1 MTTGRTGRMIA
12 LCMCIAGLLSPRCL
26 ADPRA
31 QAPRGDLQQVW
42 QQYRQ
47 SFIAPEGRVVDNV
60 NGDISHSE
68 GQGYGMLLAERL
80 NDRETFERIWRWTR
94 EKLLVRGDGL
104 AAWRWDPKS
113 DPHVSDRNNASD
125 GDVLIAWA
133 LSEAADKWNVRDYGD
148 ASRRGVEAIAAKL
161 IVSSRFGPVL
171 LPGADGFDASSRPDG
186 PVVNLS
192 YWIFPAFDHLRRHR
206 GPVNWTQLSDTGLN
220 LVAAARFGP
229 RRLPTNWI
237 SLAHENAAPA
247 ASFPRVFGYDA
258 IRIPLY
264 LAWGSHRD
272 AAAALVPDGSVV
284 DVDSGNNTEPL
295 SDPDYKA
302 IAALAACPGAREAAA
317 GEPAYN
323 GRFYYPATLY
333 LLSQLATTEVA
344 PTCP

>member
-1 MTTGRTGRMIA
+1 MIA
-12 LCMCIAGLLSPRCL
+12 LCIGIAGLLSQRCL
-26 ADPRA
+26 ADPPA
-31 QAPRGDLQQVW
+31 QLPRDDLQQVW
-42 QQYRQ
+42 RQYRQ
-47 SFIAPEGRVVDNV
+47 SFIAPEGRIVDNV
-60 NGDISHSE
+60 NGDVSHSE
-68 GQGYGMLLAERL
+68 GQGYGLLLAERL
-80 NDRETFERIWRWTR
+80 NDRETFERIWRWTS
-94 EKLLVRGDGL
+94 EHLLIRDDGL

-113 DPHVSDRNNASD
+113 EPHVTDRNNASD
-125 GDVLIAWA
+125 GDILIAWA
-133 LSEAADKWNVRDYGD
+133 LSEAADKWNVREYGD

-171 LPGADGFDASSRPDG
+171 LPGADGFGASSRSDG

-192 YWIFPAFDHLRRHR
+192 YWIFPAFNHLRQHR
-206 GPVNWTQLSDTGLN
+206 GPVDWMQLSDTGLK

-237 SLAHENAAPA
+237 SLAREDAAPA

-272 AAAALVPDGSVV
+272 AAAALAPGDSAVE
-284 DVDSGNNTEPL
+284 VDSGNNTEPL

-302 IAALAACPGAREAAA
+302 IAALATCASAREAAA
-317 GEPAYN
+317 GEPYN

-333 LLSQLATTEVA
+333 LLSRLAMTEIA